1 MTSIKRNFQISKSSN
16 RPLPIF
22 LSFNSIQQNRQCRP
36 FPGVE
41 RFIIGLIKESVS
53 LTIRFVI
60 KIRWNSFREWVLL
73 SRETMATGCW
83 LTEVRRWKSWRGTK
97 KGRWRGEWRKRR
109 RGWLLLGA
117 RLQRSA
123 EFFSRIRAKFL
134 PGLLDDTEECR
145 RRLVEWMA
153 GMPTLLEES
162 CSMTLHPDCLRPLWS
177 MGVRLCAAW
186 MSRVRIPFDGSSTQ
200 GFAGLCAWDMGI
212 MDYRVFLGV
221 VWGFERDIYIY
232 RK

>member
-1 MTSIKRNFQISKSSN
+1 
-16 RPLPIF
+16 
-22 LSFNSIQQNRQCRP
+22 
-36 FPGVE
+36 
-41 RFIIGLIKESVS
+41 
-53 LTIRFVI
+53 
-60 KIRWNSFREWVLL
+60 
-73 SRETMATGCW
+73 MATGCW

-97 KGRWRGEWRKRR
+97 KGRWRGEWRKR